1 VLVCVCSGIFA
12 ALAVGLI
19 FCAEHLRDTL
29 FIRPHPAVWRFVTGI
44 GLFYTMFCTYLLF
57 QSATDIR
64 TKILPQLDSGVT
76 GEPPAHRS
84 YGESCELTWPN
95 VKVRGAS
102 GRRSRVLPNC
112 RAAAGGA
119 AVNTSAAGRF
129 QRQSCGM
136 FCVSP
141 QASHAPGAVTCRL
154 RHA

>member
-1 VLVCVCSGIFA
+1 MGKAHQLLATVASNCCSHIFPNERAPPRIFCVCSGIFA

-57 QSATDIR
+57 QSATDVR

-95 VKVRGAS
+95 VKVRGWS
-102 GRRSRVLPNC
+102 
-112 RAAAGGA
+112 AG
-119 AVNTSAAGRF
+119 
-129 QRQSCGM
+129 
-136 FCVSP
+136 
-141 QASHAPGAVTCRL
+141 
-154 RHA
+154 